1 MGHVPGLPR
10 SWEKSKTQA
19 SLIPALQETFPEEVR
34 GEICG
39 DRMGR
44 RGFVLLYSRV
54 TFKD

>member
-10 SWEKSKTQA
+10 SWEKSKTKA